1 MMRRGQFLELSI
13 PTGDIAE
20 SLEFYRRIGFTEV
33 PVNDIRQH
41 YYAVITDGRI
51 AIGLHGAGFE
61 EPTLAFVWPELAHH
75 VRTLEDAGHE
85 FEFVEL
91 GEDTFNEAG
100 LLSPDGHPLR
110 FIEARTFS
118 RGDLGDVDPP
128 VVGRSTEI
136 SLRCDEYAPT
146 IAFWEHADFITDEG
160 PDTDL
165 ELTDVITDAER
176 DSDLEQADAMMLRA
190 RGVVLG
196 LRTGL
201 PWRVPALRFAPDDV
215 ATTLA
220 ELERRDLQPRRKAG
234 GRVLT
239 APEGTPLLIVD
250 E

>member
-41 YYAVITDGRI
+41 YYAVVTDGRI
-51 AIGLHGAGFE
+51 AIGLHGAGFD
-61 EPTLAFVWPELAHH
+61 EPTLTFVWPEIAHH
-75 VRTLEDAGHE
+75 VGTLEDAGHE

-91 GEDTFNEAG
+91 GEETFNEAA

-128 VVGRSTEI
+128 VFGRSTEI
-136 SLRCDEYAPT
+136 SLRCDEYAAA
-146 IAFWEHADFITDEG
+146 IAFWEHGDFITDEG
-160 PDTDL
+160 PN
-165 ELTDVITDAER
+165 
-176 DSDLEQADAMMLRA
+176 SDLEQADVMMLRA
-190 RGVVLG
+190 RGAVLG
-196 LRTGL
+196 LRNGL
-201 PWRVPALRFAPDDV
+201 PWRVPALRFAPDDIA
-215 ATTLA
+215 ATLEELA
-220 ELERRDLQPRRKAG
+220 RRDLQPRRKAG

-239 APEGTPLLIVD
+239 APEGTPLLLVD